1 MFKLDYNDHRPVY
14 EQIKE
19 NFKTLIMTGA
29 MAQGEAMPSVR
40 ELAAILGINPNTIQR
55 AYKELEQEGYIHSMR
70 AKGSFVAP
78 RKNTIN
84 ERRKEEL
91 LLQMQAILSE
101 LSFGGV
107 DKQELEELIGQYY
120 DKEGNES

>member
-19 NFKTLIMTGA
+19 NFKTLIVTGA
-29 MAQGEAMPSVR
+29 MAEGEAMPSVR

-55 AYKELEQEGYIHSMR
+55 AYKELEQEGFIHSMR

-91 LLQMQAILSE
+91 LLQMQTILSE

-107 DKQELEELIGQYY
+107 EKQELYAVVDEFY
-120 DKEGNES
+120 KEGK

>member
-19 NFKTLIMTGA
+19 NFKRLIVTGVLKE
-29 MAQGEAMPSVR
+29 GDAMPSVR
-40 ELAAILGINPNTIQR
+40 ELAGMLGINPNTIQR
-55 AYKELEQEGYIHSMR
+55 AYKELEQEGFIHSMR

-78 RKNTIN
+78 RKNTIHA
-84 ERRKEEL
+84 RRKEEL
-91 LLQMQAILSE
+91 LLQMHAILSE

-107 DKQELEELIGQYY
+107 EKQEIEAVLDKYYGKEE
-120 DKEGNES
+120 K

>member
-19 NFKTLIMTGA
+19 NFKRLIVTGA
-29 MAQGEAMPSVR
+29 LKEGEGLPSVR
-40 ELAAILGINPNTIQR
+40 ELAGVLGINPNTIQR
-55 AYKELEQEGYIHSMR
+55 AYKELELEGFIYSLR
-70 AKGSFVAP
+70 AKGSVVAP
-78 RKNTIN
+78 RTNTIN

-91 LLQMQAILSE
+91 FLQMGAILSE

-107 DKQELEELIGQYY
+107 EKQELEVILDKYY
-120 DKEGNES
+120 GKEEK